1 MPYIVI
7 FTIFHDDIPKRCTLI
22 TAVT

>member
-22 TAVT
+22 TAIA